1 MRYFY
6 LLECSPVN
14 PLEAFCKKIDLPLVP
29 VRIMGNL
36 PTTQR
41 RDALSGGR
49 GRAILNCSPGVAE
62 LADALDSKS
71 SGT

>member
-29 VRIMGNL
+29 FGLWGIYPL
-36 PTTQR
+36 PS
-41 RDALSGGR
+41 DVM
-49 GRAILNCSPGVAE
+49 P
-62 LADALDSKS
+62 
-71 SGT
+71 